1 MSLVTAALEKLDADL
16 AKCTEEVDA
25 LADGY
30 VEWLVELKDQNVRLV
45 QHSACAS
52 RASLSHAGPPRA
64 RQRRPRGGGRIW
76 HGATCSARCPAR
88 RSSAPTR
95 SRSLGATRNPTLK
108 APKSERPRRRKE
120 KKMALAA
127 VAEDEEE
134 PMNQENADGLRANP
148 PSARKGLSK
157 RSSAS
162 SSSGR
167 SSPSAGSK
175 RKSAAD
181 EQEEEEGC
189 EEEGRKRSRDATA
202 GSTAVVHR
210 DQLAEIN
217 AAAAAAKAAASSG
230 AAPFAEP
237 VATAASLSGA
247 DTVNE
252 LKATLEKQTVKQLKL
267 ELEKA
272 GLDLKGKKS
281 ILVDRLAEHQ
291 LGAIAPKQRAAAEVQ
306 IGTMELDGPSATVAA
321 ECAVESFTLDPVA
334 SFEAELDSAE
344 LGPPPAAPAPVPPA
358 DDTSAPIITDVD
370 VVPSAG
376 ATVAADAVEAVED
389 EGVGAREAWKE
400 QERCEAKDEVPPAS
414 ALAGVAEVPRAATAA
429 EAAAGTT
436 RSASQPTAGMP
447 AASIRNLPEPPS
459 VREAPA
465 REQPVRGGGGGF
477 VRGAVAAISSMFGG
491 PVNGGPLSEPTEV
504 APKGSDAEYGPGG
517 KEIEEIIRDIDN
529 KMPQQKTPTRQP
541 DVPASRLAPV
551 AEEADAT
558 TAAPG
563 RGAHAA
569 RAARPQGGGARKG
582 GAARGD
588 KA

>member
-1 MSLVTAALEKLDADL
+1 
-16 AKCTEEVDA
+16 
-25 LADGY
+25 
-30 VEWLVELKDQNVRLV
+30 
-45 QHSACAS
+45 
-52 RASLSHAGPPRA
+52 
-64 RQRRPRGGGRIW
+64 
-76 HGATCSARCPAR
+76 
-88 RSSAPTR
+88 
-95 SRSLGATRNPTLK
+95 
-108 APKSERPRRRKE
+108 
-120 KKMALAA
+120 MALAA

-157 RSSAS
+157 RSSSS

-291 LGAIAPKQRAAAEVQ
+291 LGAIAPKQRAAAEAQ

-321 ECAVESFTLDPVA
+321 ESAVESFTLDPVA

-358 DDTSAPIITDVD
+358 VDTSAPIITDID
-370 VVPSAG
+370 VAPSAG
-376 ATVAADAVEAVED
+376 ATVAADAAEAVED

-414 ALAGVAEVPRAATAA
+414 ALAGGAE
-429 EAAAGTT
+429 
-436 RSASQPTAGMP
+436 
-447 AASIRNLPEPPS
+447 
-459 VREAPA
+459 
-465 REQPVRGGGGGF
+465 
-477 VRGAVAAISSMFGG
+477 
-491 PVNGGPLSEPTEV
+491 
-504 APKGSDAEYGPGG
+504 
-517 KEIEEIIRDIDN
+517 
-529 KMPQQKTPTRQP
+529 
-541 DVPASRLAPV
+541 
-551 AEEADAT
+551 
-558 TAAPG
+558 
-563 RGAHAA
+563 
-569 RAARPQGGGARKG
+569 
-582 GAARGD
+582 
-588 KA
+588 

>member
-1 MSLVTAALEKLDADL
+1 M
-16 AKCTEEVDA
+16 
-25 LADGY
+25 
-30 VEWLVELKDQNVRLV
+30 
-45 QHSACAS
+45 
-52 RASLSHAGPPRA
+52 
-64 RQRRPRGGGRIW
+64 RGR
-76 HGATCSARCPAR
+76 GAQAIA
-88 RSSAPTR
+88 
-95 SRSLGATRNPTLK
+95 
-108 APKSERPRRRKE
+108 
-120 KKMALAA
+120 
-127 VAEDEEE
+127 
-134 PMNQENADGLRANP
+134 
-148 PSARKGLSK
+148 
-157 RSSAS
+157 
-162 SSSGR
+162 
-167 SSPSAGSK
+167 
-175 RKSAAD
+175 
-181 EQEEEEGC
+181 
-189 EEEGRKRSRDATA
+189 RDATA

-291 LGAIAPKQRAAAEVQ
+291 LGAIAPKQRAAAEAQ

-321 ECAVESFTLDPVA
+321 ESAVESFTLDPVA

-358 DDTSAPIITDVD
+358 VDTSAPIITDID
-370 VVPSAG
+370 VAPSAG
-376 ATVAADAVEAVED
+376 ATVAADAAEAVED

-400 QERCEAKDEVPPAS
+400 QERCEAKDGAPPAS

-447 AASIRNLPEPPS
+447 AASIRNPPEPPS

-563 RGAHAA
+563 RARTLLGRRGRRAAA
-569 RAARPQGGGARKG
+569 RERRRRRARRQSLSRSNGRRKSD
-582 GAARGD
+582 ASRRQPM
-588 KA
+588 

>member
-1 MSLVTAALEKLDADL
+1 
-16 AKCTEEVDA
+16 
-25 LADGY
+25 
-30 VEWLVELKDQNVRLV
+30 
-45 QHSACAS
+45 
-52 RASLSHAGPPRA
+52 
-64 RQRRPRGGGRIW
+64 
-76 HGATCSARCPAR
+76 
-88 RSSAPTR
+88 
-95 SRSLGATRNPTLK
+95 
-108 APKSERPRRRKE
+108 
-120 KKMALAA
+120 MALAA

-291 LGAIAPKQRAAAEVQ
+291 LGAIAPKQRAAAEAQ

-321 ECAVESFTLDPVA
+321 ESAVESFTLDPVA

-358 DDTSAPIITDVD
+358 VDTSAPIITDID
-370 VVPSAG
+370 AAPSAG
-376 ATVAADAVEAVED
+376 ATVAAAGPGSRRRRGVEKVNRRAYASRARRDEGGGEARGKCATCTAGSGVQRDVRSRSSVPSDGCPPADSQRRKGAYPTPSGHSLGRCPHWAVEPSGPRPRGG
-389 EGVGAREAWKE
+389 EGSR
-400 QERCEAKDEVPPAS
+400 PAS
-414 ALAGVAEVPRAATAA
+414 
-429 EAAAGTT
+429 
-436 RSASQPTAGMP
+436 SW
-447 AASIRNLPEPPS
+447 
-459 VREAPA
+459 
-465 REQPVRGGGGGF
+465 
-477 VRGAVAAISSMFGG
+477 SS
-491 PVNGGPLSEPTEV
+491 
-504 APKGSDAEYGPGG
+504 KGSHAHPPPRG
-517 KEIEEIIRDIDN
+517 
-529 KMPQQKTPTRQP
+529 
-541 DVPASRLAPV
+541 SR
-551 AEEADAT
+551 T
-558 TAAPG
+558 H
-563 RGAHAA
+563 AHA
-569 RAARPQGGGARKG
+569 G
-582 GAARGD
+582 
-588 KA
+588 